1 MNNKHKFKNFI
12 EYFLPS
18 QSLFLAENLLCRS
31 CVSVCWSVM
40 FIFIIFWSSIKY
52 SKICIFV
59 EFHIFEMYVELTK
72 RFHNK
77 KNVQQMDGNMLY
89 LFVEIFGTWQMILY
103 NVFPHVFSCSFQVM
117 LNKGQGVPCRD
128 TNRAPQ
134 GQSPQY
140 GLEVREYM

>member
-18 QSLFLAENLLCRS
+18 QSLFWAENLLCKS

-59 EFHIFEMYVELTK
+59 EFHIIEMYVELTK
-72 RFHNK
+72 SFNDIR
-77 KNVQQMDGNMLY
+77 KNAQYLACIMLY
-89 LFVEIFGTWQMILY
+89 LFVKIFGTWQMTPY
-103 NVFPHVFSCSFQVM
+103 NIFPHVFLCSFYIR
-117 LNKGQGVPCRD
+117 LNEGQGVPCRD

-134 GQSPQY
+134 S
-140 GLEVREYM
+140 